1 MGERTW
7 GFNEKVVADRA
18 RGASLMRLIITLL
31 VNAVA
36 LLIAVWLFDGIT
48 LTGDSDTERAVT
60 LLVVAAIFALVNAIV
75 RPIVQILSIP
85 LYILTLGLIHFVINA
100 LMLMLTS
107 WISDQ
112 FDLGFH
118 VDGFWTA
125 LGGALVVS
133 IVATILGAI
142 LRDSDA

>member
-1 MGERTW
+1 
-7 GFNEKVVADRA
+7 
-18 RGASLMRLIITLL
+18 MRLIVALI

-36 LLIAVWLFDGIT
+36 LLVAVWLFDGIT
-48 LTGDSDTERAVT
+48 LTGATDIDRAVT

-75 RPIVQILSIP
+75 RPIVRILSIP

-107 WISDQ
+107 WISEL
-112 FDLGFH
+112 FDLGFE

-133 IVATILGAI
+133 IVATVLGAI